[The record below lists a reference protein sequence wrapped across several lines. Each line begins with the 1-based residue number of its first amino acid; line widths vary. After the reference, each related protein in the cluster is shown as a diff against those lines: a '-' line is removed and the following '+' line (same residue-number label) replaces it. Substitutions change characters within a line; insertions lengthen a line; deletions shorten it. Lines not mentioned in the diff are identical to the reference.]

1 MKKKEEKNWKQRNEE
16 QLRKAKKNEGEWQN
30 EE

>member
-1 MKKKEEKNWKQRNEE
+1 MKKKEEKNWKRRNEE